1 MRTYAIKTALL
12 ACLCLGF
19 ALTLDAA
26 RPEAARTIKVVIS
39 VPPGGTI
46 DLLVRTIADY
56 LGRTRGQ
63 TVRAPAR
70 SSRRRRWRG
79 LRRTAAPC

>member
-46 DLLVRTIADY
+46 DLLVRVLAD
-56 LGRTRGQ
+56 
-63 TVRAPAR
+63 
-70 SSRRRRWRG
+70 
-79 LRRTAAPC
+79 